1 MEIHLQHCQECG
13 SDQVRNILYR
23 QPGEPDRVIVQCTQC
38 EHFVASYI
46 IAPLGYYHHGKGFES
61 FVRGLHRSGE
71 FMSGRKV
78 QALFES
84 RKEKETR
91 LFDKVVALL
100 RERKG

>member
-1 MEIHLQHCQECG
+1 
-13 SDQVRNILYR
+13 
-23 QPGEPDRVIVQCTQC
+23 
-38 EHFVASYI
+38 
-46 IAPLGYYHHGKGFES
+46 
-61 FVRGLHRSGE
+61 
-71 FMSGRKV
+71 MSGRKV